1 MLSQSESDY
10 ILISPLLRKNYVV
23 SMKKFLGRVSP
34 IDSLSELEQRSSM
47 DINPEKIKALLN
59 VDQYP
64 EALAKLYRIIS
75 KTFMNPSHLSRYTGI
90 DAFEIHRI

>member
-75 KTFMNPSHLSRYTGI
+75 KTFMFSFVKVHWN
-90 DAFEIHRI
+90 

>member
-1 MLSQSESDY
+1 MFDPDLS
-10 ILISPLLRKNYVV
+10 RKNYVV

-47 DINPEKIKALLN
+47 DIDPNKIKALLN
-59 VDQYP
+59 VEEYP

-75 KTFMNPSHLSRYTGI
+75 KDFLPGMTNQVHN
-90 DAFEIHRI
+90 

>member
-75 KTFMNPSHLSRYTGI
+75 KTFMNHVSFVKVHWN
-90 DAFEIHRI
+90 

>member
-1 MLSQSESDY
+1 M
-10 ILISPLLRKNYVV
+10 V

-47 DINPEKIKALLN
+47 DIDPNKIKALLN
-59 VDQYP
+59 VEEYP

-75 KTFMNPSHLSRYTGI
+75 KDFLASASNQHHL
-90 DAFEIHRI
+90 